1 MYVSNVQQSGLGFSL
16 KPPKWLRNAVKSVL
30 PGVSVQAS
38 VPTPA
43 GPVVVDS
50 ADPDSGRRVLDALK
64 NTRVTVGRRQPSVV
78 DEISQQ
84 VQDSVPGGW
93 LTIGAVALGGIV
105 LLTRRGGRRR

>member
-1 MYVSNVQQSGLGFSL
+1 MYVSNVQESGLGLSL
-16 KPPKWLRNAVKSVL
+16 KPPKWLRTLVKSAL

-50 ADPDSGRRVLDALK
+50 ADPDSGRRLLDALK
-64 NTRVTVGRRQPSVV
+64 NTRVTVRRRQPSVV

-93 LTIGAVALGGIV
+93 LTIGAVALGGIM
-105 LLTRRGGRRR
+105 LFTRRGGGRR